1 MPKKGIYLV
10 PAPSFQATY
19 QEVLPGQMKA
29 IAPSLKALGAEKPS
43 IIQRY
48 AGALEDIKSREAAGI
63 SESQLTSSREFGRR
77 GIPLSS
83 GIFETTLGERLRPIR
98 REYAGL
104 LTQTGSERE
113 QALRDLATRI
123 AGVRSGALQSALQSA
138 QSLYGTRYGGYMSA
152 LDRAF
157 QSQQAEKNR
166 QAQLRAAAIAAPKPT
181 IFPKPDQQKAQKI
194 NYANELKDDIYKW
207 FYDDEVKALGLN
219 YLSFVSSYAPYLS
232 LSQIK
237 SIYTSTAGQI
247 YGPPKESYSQ
257 IQKAYEAGK
266 KGGGGGYKVGP
277 SPGGVGMIWD

>member
-1 MPKKGIYLV
+1 MA
-10 PAPSFQATY
+10 APSYAALVGQSQAQQT
-19 QEVLPGQMKA
+19 KA

-48 AGALEDIKSREAAGI
+48 AGALQDIKAREAAGI

-152 LDRAF
+152 FDRAF
-157 QSQQAEKNR
+157 QSQQNAANR
-166 QAQLRAAAIAAPKPT
+166 AAQQRAAAISRPAPIPT
-181 IFPKPDQQKAQKI
+181 LSTKQLQQT
-194 NYANELKDDIYKW
+194 NYTSSLQGHIGTWLQGGAPGANFLD
-207 FYDDEVKALGLN
+207 
-219 YLSFVSSYAPYLS
+219 FVQSYAPYLS
-232 LSQIK
+232 LKQITDTYNQ
-237 SIYTSTAGQI
+237 IAGPRW
-247 YGPPKESYSQ
+247 GPPKESKGH
-257 IQKAYEAGK
+257 IQQAYLRGQQGVAS
-266 KGGGGGYKVGP
+266 GP
-277 SPGGVGMIWD
+277 VKPK